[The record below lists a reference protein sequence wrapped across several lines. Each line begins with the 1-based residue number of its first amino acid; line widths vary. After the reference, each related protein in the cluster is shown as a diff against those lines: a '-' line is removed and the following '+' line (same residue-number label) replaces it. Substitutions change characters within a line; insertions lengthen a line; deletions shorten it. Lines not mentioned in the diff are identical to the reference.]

1 MKVTAAQLAQL
12 LEGSLEGDPNA
23 TVSRP
28 ARIEEA
34 KEGDFAFLDNARYES
49 YAYTTKASIL
59 TVAAVIGTVI
69 LIALWGKLDLQG
81 HDPESSPLDV

>member
-12 LEGSLEGDPNA
+12 LEGSLDGDPNA

-34 KEGDFAFLDNARYES
+34 VEGDFAFLDNARYES

-59 TVAAVIGTVI
+59 LVHRSFQPTQPVFPT
-69 LIALWGKLDLQG
+69 LIRVDDVRSCLALLL
-81 HDPESSPLDV
+81 